1 MKHSAK
7 SVTYRKKVARKKTDS
22 VRSRQY
28 NRRQVEHTHTHTL
41 TYKAQYNT
49 HTHLQQRLTNRRS
62 INTQNLQSEPNKHTH
77 LQTDAK

>member
-28 NRRQVEHTHTHTL
+28 NRRQVEHTHTHT
-41 TYKAQYNT
+41 YIQSSIQYT
-49 HTHLQQRLTNRRS
+49 HTLTAKAYKQ
-62 INTQNLQSEPNKHTH
+62 TLNKH
-77 LQTDAK
+77 AKLTIRT